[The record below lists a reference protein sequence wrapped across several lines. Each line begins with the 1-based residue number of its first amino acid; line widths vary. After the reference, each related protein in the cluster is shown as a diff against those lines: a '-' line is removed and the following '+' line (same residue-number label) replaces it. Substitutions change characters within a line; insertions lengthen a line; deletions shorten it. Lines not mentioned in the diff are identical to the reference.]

1 MEKSKV
7 EFVYKNISS
16 LNKISI
22 VNKKIFRILPYICVP
37 SLAIGGIAVFLK
49 EMLPIKGVLPNYIRL
64 VCLVIFFLTSLKNA
78 FRTLLTKKVFGHC
91 AKWFKRRKPLTK

>member
-37 SLAIGGIAVFLK
+37 SLVIGGLRF
-49 EMLPIKGVLPNYIRL
+49 
-64 VCLVIFFLTSLKNA
+64 S
-78 FRTLLTKKVFGHC
+78 
-91 AKWFKRRKPLTK
+91 